1 MRTAAVWTRTSK
13 ASLLALV
20 VPTAAPGREAAATS
34 ARYLEEIIVTAQK
47 WEQSANTVG
56 MSITAATDE
65 VLPEHSRTWASFRH
79 SQSTQIQGA

>member
-1 MRTAAVWTRTSK
+1 MRTSAVWTRTSK
-13 ASLLALV
+13 AS
-20 VPTAAPGREAAATS
+20 
-34 ARYLEEIIVTAQK
+34 EEIIVTTQK

-65 VLPEHSRTWASFRH
+65 VLREHLRTWASFRH